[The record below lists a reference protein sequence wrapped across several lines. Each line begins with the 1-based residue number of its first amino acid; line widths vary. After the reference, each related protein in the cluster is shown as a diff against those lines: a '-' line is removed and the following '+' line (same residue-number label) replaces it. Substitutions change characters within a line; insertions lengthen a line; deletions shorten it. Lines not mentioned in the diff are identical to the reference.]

1 MNITLIEP
9 QIRIMKICKTEETF
23 DEFQEEFIFHGIC
36 SLPRLCGRCRWIVYQ
51 PREDT
56 GHKLSGQCQPISVKN
71 LKSTS
76 HYFYISLCF
85 NSLTKENVDNKWE
98 DEQQYFDEAMTQI
111 YNEPLVIILEKFP
124 LQVEL
129 DIDM

>member
-1 MNITLIEP
+1 L
-9 QIRIMKICKTEETF
+9 R
-23 DEFQEEFIFHGIC
+23 
-36 SLPRLCGRCRWIVYQ
+36 
-51 PREDT
+51 
-56 GHKLSGQCQPISVKN
+56 
-71 LKSTS
+71 
-76 HYFYISLCF
+76 F

>member
-56 GHKLSGQCQPISVKN
+56 GHKLSGQCQLISVKN
-71 LKSTS
+71 LNST
-76 HYFYISLCF
+76 
-85 NSLTKENVDNKWE
+85 
-98 DEQQYFDEAMTQI
+98 
-111 YNEPLVIILEKFP
+111 
-124 LQVEL
+124 
-129 DIDM
+129 

>member
-1 MNITLIEP
+1 
-9 QIRIMKICKTEETF
+9 MKICKAEETF
-23 DEFQEEFIFHGIC
+23 DEFQEEFIFHGLRN
-36 SLPRLCGRCRWIVYQ
+36 LPRLYGRCRWIVYQ
-51 PREDT
+51 PRDDT
-56 GHKLSGQCQPISVKN
+56 GHKLSGQCQPISVTN

-76 HYFYISLCF
+76 HYFDISLCF
-85 NSLTKENVDNKWE
+85 NSLTKENADNKWE

-111 YNEPLVIILEKFP
+111 YNEPLVIMLEKFP